1 LKLERKGSNKQAL
14 FERKVDDEPVEDWAF
29 ENWSD
34 EDGVFLVKTMQSL
47 EPVLAQELEALGG
60 TEVQQLTRA
69 VTCRGDLKLLYKANY
84 QLRTALR
91 VLIPVHAFQ
100 ARDERQFYAGIRE
113 LDWSKY
119 LGPNDTLAVTTVM
132 NLSRFTN
139 SQYMSL
145 LCKDA
150 VVDQFRERFNQRP
163 SVNLDHPKL
172 RIHVHI
178 RKNRCQILLDSS
190 GDSLHLRGYRRDQVT
205 APLSEVLAAGMILL
219 SGWDGQTPFVD
230 PMCGSGTL
238 PIEAAL
244 IAKNKAPQFLR
255 ERFAFQHWPGYN
267 SALFNEVVREAKE
280 QERPVTVPIIGSD
293 KDSRARNS
301 SAINLMTAGL
311 EEEIEIERRPFN
323 QLKPP
328 AESGILITNPPYDER
343 LELDDSIAF
352 YQAIGDTLKH
362 NWSGWSAWIIS
373 ANQDALKHLGLR
385 PSRNIKLL
393 NGALDCAYQRFDMYS
408 GSKKNKSS
416 EEEAS

>member
-1 LKLERKGSNKQAL
+1 
-14 FERKVDDEPVEDWAF
+14 
-29 ENWSD
+29 
-34 EDGVFLVKTMQSL
+34 
-47 EPVLAQELEALGG
+47 
-60 TEVQQLTRA
+60 
-69 VTCRGDLKLLYKANY
+69 
-84 QLRTALR
+84 
-91 VLIPVHAFQ
+91 
-100 ARDERQFYAGIRE
+100 
-113 LDWSKY
+113 
-119 LGPNDTLAVTTVM
+119 
-132 NLSRFTN
+132 
-139 SQYMSL
+139 
-145 LCKDA
+145 
-150 VVDQFRERFNQRP
+150 
-163 SVNLDHPKL
+163 
-172 RIHVHI
+172 
-178 RKNRCQILLDSS
+178 
-190 GDSLHLRGYRRDQVT
+190 
-205 APLSEVLAAGMILL
+205 
-219 SGWDGQTPFVD
+219 
-230 PMCGSGTL
+230 
-238 PIEAAL
+238 
-244 IAKNKAPQFLR
+244 
-255 ERFAFQHWPGYN
+255 
-267 SALFNEVVREAKE
+267 LFNEVVREAKE